1 MSVFKIEGWEFK
13 LAVTLPLSQTDDIFQ
28 LFFGKKDIEYTFEHD
43 TFFLDAI
50 KLFLDHFPF
59 LLVLVLHLKDL
70 FRGSFVLLSQLHKLS
85 FHIFY
90 LFFKISVIVFHE
102 G

>member
-1 MSVFKIEGWEFK
+1 MSVFEVESWELK
-13 LAVTLPLSQTDDIFQ
+13 LVVTLPFSQTDDIFQ
-28 LFFGKKDIEYTFEHD
+28 LFFCKKDIEYTFQHNAL
-43 TFFLDAI
+43 FLDGI
-50 KLFLDHFPF
+50 KLFLHHFSF

-85 FHIFY
+85 FHIFH
-90 LFFKISVIVFHE
+90 LFFKISVVVFHE